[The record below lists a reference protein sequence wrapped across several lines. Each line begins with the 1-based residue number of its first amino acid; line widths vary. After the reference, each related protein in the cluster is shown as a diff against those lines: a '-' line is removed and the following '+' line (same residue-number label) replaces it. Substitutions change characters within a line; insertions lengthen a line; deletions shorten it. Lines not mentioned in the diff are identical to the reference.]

1 MRFKPGER
9 LILILEVK
17 MLDFRLNEVIGDAR
31 HDLQEPA
38 VGYDSNAFNLPM
50 VTNDEFEMRHKC
62 SEAPPAGETPCVDH
76 KASGF
81 PIRRN

>member
-50 VTNDEFEMRHKC
+50 VTSDEF
-62 SEAPPAGETPCVDH
+62 
-76 KASGF
+76 
-81 PIRRN
+81 